1 MFAPSVNVPALTS
14 TVVAPLLDGV
24 KVAVYDAPL
33 PLKFEI
39 VPPLTV
45 ISPAAKLLTDSEI
58 ENTNPIEL
66 SLVTDPSVTPLVDDE
81 IAINGAV
88 PSYVHVNVF
97 EAVLLKPAAS
107 VNLLAATVTDVW
119 DDEVDVNVAE

>member
-81 IAINGAV
+81 IAISGAV
-88 PSYVHVNVF
+88 PS
-97 EAVLLKPAAS
+97 
-107 VNLLAATVTDVW
+107 
-119 DDEVDVNVAE
+119 